1 MDFLMKMHM
10 KLNQMMMKG
19 TKMMIWIQMVS
30 LSTVKYAALIS
41 AILSRFHVVI
51 ISVKIVLSVS
61 IESKSIVAYAKNKQ
75 MDILLLLKNW
85 FKSLKKEIYCW
96 NSQMMNLMLTK

>member
-10 KLNQMMMKG
+10 KLNQTIMKRM
-19 TKMMIWIQMVS
+19 KMMIKIQMVS
-30 LSTVKYAALIS
+30 LLTVKYAAMIS

-51 ISVKIVLSVS
+51 ISAKIVLSVS

-75 MDILLLLKNW
+75 MGILLPLKN
-85 FKSLKKEIYCW
+85 
-96 NSQMMNLMLTK
+96 